1 MSSTRSTSDLTKF
14 EDVRQ
19 ILGDLHRETPS
30 QGTSIL
36 LCYDIFIDD
45 GDNTKEISERNVRL

>member
-1 MSSTRSTSDLTKF
+1 MSSTRLASDLTKF
-14 EDVRQ
+14 EDVRL

-36 LCYDIFIDD
+36 PML
-45 GDNTKEISERNVRL
+45 LLLL